1 MHTYDAL
8 FFDYIQTGSS
18 RSAKVALPIL
28 LAELPIDSVLDV
40 GCGAG
45 AWLHEYAALDIIDY
59 WGVDGDYVQRD
70 RLLIP
75 HDRFLA
81 RDLAQPF
88 TLDRHFDLVQ
98 CLEVAEH
105 LPKDRAAV
113 LVDNLTRHGNRVLFS
128 AAAPGQ
134 GGEYHVNEQPYE
146 YWRDLFAERNY
157 RLFDWLRPQLQQ
169 RSEVEPWYRYNSLL
183 FVHDKSIPEL
193 PSAIAATRLADDR
206 PVPDLAPLGNRLLKA
221 LMRRLSPATLSR
233 LAVIKHVL
241 VNRLSR
247 YKNRVA

>member
-1 MHTYDAL
+1 MHTYDSQ

-18 RSAKVALPIL
+18 RSAKAVLPL
-28 LAELPIDSVLDV
+28 VLAGLPLNSVLDV

-45 AWLHEYAALDIIDY
+45 AWLREYAALGISDY
-59 WGVDGDYVQRD
+59 WGVDGDYVQKD
-70 RLLIP
+70 QLLIP

-88 TLDRHFDLVQ
+88 TLDRRFDLAQ

-113 LVDNLTRHGNRVLFS
+113 LVDNLTRHSNQVLFS
-128 AAAPGQ
+128 AAVPGQ

-146 YWRDLFAERNY
+146 YWRDLFAERNF

-169 RSEVEPWYRYNSLL
+169 RLEIEPWYRYNSLL
-183 FVHDKSIPEL
+183 FIHDASIAGL
-193 PSAIAATRLADDR
+193 PSVIAATRLGDDQ
-206 PVPDLAPLGNRLLKA
+206 PVPDLAPFSNRLLKA
-221 LMRRLSPATLSR
+221 LMRGLSPATLSR
-233 LAVIKHVL
+233 LAVIKHTL
-241 VNRLSR
+241 VNRL
-247 YKNRVA
+247 NRTRD